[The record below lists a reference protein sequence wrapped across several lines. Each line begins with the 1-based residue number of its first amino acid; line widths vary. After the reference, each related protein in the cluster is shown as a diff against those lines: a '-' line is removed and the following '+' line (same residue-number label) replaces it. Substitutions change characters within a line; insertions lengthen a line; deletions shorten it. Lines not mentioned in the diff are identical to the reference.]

1 MCFHFVY
8 TDMDTNFILN
18 IFTSTYISRKRQ
30 GSPTYFF
37 PRATKSFPF
46 GPKIQETP
54 PDKIGGHQYPIFV
67 ICNNAYS
74 KMTTYHNMWLNIHF
88 IEMTTSYYIITTLF

>member
-1 MCFHFVY
+1 MFRTLVQDHQETDMITALQLRGKTISSSLQQHNGMCFNFVY
-8 TDMDTNFILN
+8 TDMGTNFILN
-18 IFTSTYISRKRQ
+18 IFTSTQISRKLQ

-54 PDKIGGHQYPIFV
+54 PGKIG
-67 ICNNAYS
+67 
-74 KMTTYHNMWLNIHF
+74 
-88 IEMTTSYYIITTLF
+88 